1 MNTKYDAGQQAAQT
15 LRVAVVDDHTTFSDL
30 LCLAL
35 NAEDDLECVG
45 TAGDRD
51 ATLTMVRDV
60 RPDIVVMDVQLGGD
74 DGVEVTAELT
84 SHHEDLRVVILTAH
98 ASRDLMRRAIAAR
111 ACGLLPKNG
120 ALPDLLRTL
129 RSARRGGFVVDP
141 HLFQSLLEKPEDPLP
156 ALTPRELMVLRQLA
170 SGKDTA
176 TVARQLGLSV
186 HTCRGYV
193 KSLLVKLDAHSQL
206 EAVAIAIRRGIV
218 DV

>member
-1 MNTKYDAGQQAAQT
+1 MNTKYDAGQAART

-84 SHHEDLRVVILTAH
+84 ALHEDLRVVILTAH

>member
-1 MNTKYDAGQQAAQT
+1 MDTKDDDVGEPAST

-35 NAEDDLECVG
+35 NAEDDLLCVG
-45 TAGDRD
+45 TAGDRGSSLALVD
-51 ATLTMVRDV
+51 EVH
-60 RPDIVVMDVQLGGD
+60 PDIVVMDVQLGSD
-74 DGVEVTAELT
+74 DGIEVTAELT
-84 SHHEDLRVVILTAH
+84 ARHEELRVVILTAH
-98 ASRDLMRRAIAAR
+98 ATRDLMRRAIAAR

-129 RSARRGGFVVDP
+129 RSSRRGGFVVDP
-141 HLFQSLLEKPEDPLP
+141 GLFQSLLEKPQDPLP

-170 SGKDTA
+170 NGKDTA

>member
-1 MNTKYDAGQQAAQT
+1 M
-15 LRVAVVDDHTTFSDL
+15 VD
-30 LCLAL
+30 
-35 NAEDDLECVG
+35 
-45 TAGDRD
+45 
-51 ATLTMVRDV
+51 DV
-60 RPDIVVMDVQLGGD
+60 RPDIVVMDVQLGSE
-74 DGVEVTAELT
+74 DGVELTAELT
-84 SHHEDLRVVILTAH
+84 SRDEDLRVVILTAH

-129 RSARRGGFVVDP
+129 RSSRRGGFVVDP
-141 HLFQSLLEKPEDPLP
+141 RLFQSLLEKPEDPLP

-186 HTCRGYV
+186 HTCRDYV

>member
-1 MNTKYDAGQQAAQT
+1 MNPKYDAGQAART
-15 LRVAVVDDHTTFSDL
+15 LRVIVVDDHTTFSGL

-45 TAGDRD
+45 TAADRD
-51 ATLTMVRDV
+51 STLTMVRDV
-60 RPDIVVMDVQLGGD
+60 HPDIVVMDVQLGSD
-74 DGVEVTAELT
+74 DGVELTAELT
-84 SHHEDLRVVILTAH
+84 SSHEDLRVVILTAH

-120 ALPDLLRTL
+120 ALPDLLRAL

-141 HLFQSLLEKPEDPLP
+141 RLFQSLLEKPEDPLP

-170 SGKDTA
+170 AGKDTT

>member
-1 MNTKYDAGQQAAQT
+1 
-15 LRVAVVDDHTTFSDL
+15 
-30 LCLAL
+30 
-35 NAEDDLECVG
+35 
-45 TAGDRD
+45 
-51 ATLTMVRDV
+51 MVSDV

-74 DGVEVTAELT
+74 DGVEVTAQLT
-84 SHHEDLRVVILTAH
+84 ARHEDLRVVILTAH

-141 HLFQSLLEKPEDPLP
+141 RLFQSLLEKPEDPLP

-170 SGKDTA
+170 AGKDTT

>member
-1 MNTKYDAGQQAAQT
+1 MNTKYDAGQAART

-51 ATLTMVRDV
+51 ATVTMIRDV
-60 RPDIVVMDVQLGGD
+60 RPDIVVMDVQLGSD

-84 SHHEDLRVVILTAH
+84 SRHEDLRVVILTAH
-98 ASRDLMRRAIAAR
+98 TSRDLMRRAIAAR

>member
-45 TAGDRD
+45 TAADRA

-84 SHHEDLRVVILTAH
+84 SRHEDLRVVILTAH

>member
-1 MNTKYDAGQQAAQT
+1 MNAKEEAGKPVRRQ
-15 LRVAVVDDHTTFSDL
+15 RVAVVDDHTTFSDL

-45 TAGDRD
+45 TAADRVS
-51 ATLTMVRDV
+51 TLALVKDI
-60 RPDIVVMDVQLGGD
+60 RPDIVVMDVQLGGE
-74 DGVEVTAELT
+74 DGVEITAELT
-84 SHHEDLRVVILTAH
+84 SHHADLRVVILTAH

-218 DV
+218 NV

>member
-1 MNTKYDAGQQAAQT
+1 MNTKYDAGQAART
-15 LRVAVVDDHTTFSDL
+15 LRVIVVDDHTTFSDL

-45 TAGDRD
+45 TAADRD
-51 ATLTMVRDV
+51 ATLTMVSDV
-60 RPDIVVMDVQLGGD
+60 RPDIVVMDVHLGSD
-74 DGVEVTAELT
+74 DGVELTAELT
-84 SHHEDLRVVILTAH
+84 SRHEDLRVVILTAH

-141 HLFQSLLEKPEDPLP
+141 RLFQSLLEKPEDPLP
-156 ALTPRELMVLRQLA
+156 VLTPRELMVLRQLA
-170 SGKDTA
+170 AGKDTT

>member
-1 MNTKYDAGQQAAQT
+1 MNTKYDAGQAART
-15 LRVAVVDDHTTFSDL
+15 LRVIVVDDHTTFSDL

-45 TAGDRD
+45 TAADRD
-51 ATLTMVRDV
+51 ATLTMVSDV

-74 DGVEVTAELT
+74 DGVEVTAQLT
-84 SHHEDLRVVILTAH
+84 ARHEDLRVVILTAH

-141 HLFQSLLEKPEDPLP
+141 RLFQSLLEKPEDPLP

-170 SGKDTA
+170 AGKDTT